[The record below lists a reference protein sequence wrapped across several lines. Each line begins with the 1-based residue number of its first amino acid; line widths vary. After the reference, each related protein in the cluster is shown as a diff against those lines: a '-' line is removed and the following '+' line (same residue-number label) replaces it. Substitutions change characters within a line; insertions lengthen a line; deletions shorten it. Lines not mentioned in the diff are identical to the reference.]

1 MKPVND
7 DFLTDEELQEKQDAL
22 FDEIIGKNLLEMEA
36 RQAREDIEND
46 PDFMTEEEVQ
56 SAWEKIGPRMNATW
70 QETLKKSEAEEK
82 KEARREK
89 RAKKP
94 RKIRVF
100 QQVAAALL
108 IGVVAIFAVFSGNEF
123 KARGIKLKDFHFVLT
138 VAEDHT
144 EIGLNNNNKIPD
156 GWEDAYSLTKI
167 PEDYELSSYKVI
179 PDGGKWIYFNDRN
192 NGSLIFFQADRK
204 YYQDSDEQGSSITY
218 VGEYEAHVFIKDG
231 MTHLVWHNNE
241 TIFKLTGPFK
251 KEDMVKIAESVKLLK
266 EQ

>member
-108 IGVVAIFAVFSGNEF
+108 IGVVAIFAVFSSNEF

-156 GWEDAYSLTKI
+156 GWEDAYAPTKI
-167 PEDYELSSYKVI
+167 PEDYNLASYESTLNNI
-179 PDGGKWIYFNDRN
+179 KWIYFTNTDN
-192 NGSLIFFQADRK
+192 NALAFSQRDQK
-204 YYQDSDEQGSSITY
+204 YNQDSNEEGSSITH
-218 VGEYEAHVFIKDG
+218 VGDYEAHSFTKEG
-231 MTHLVWHNNE
+231 KTYLVWSNDKILFRLAGYFS
-241 TIFKLTGPFK
+241 T
-251 KEDMVKIAESVKLLK
+251 EDLVKIAESVKPIK

>member
-108 IGVVAIFAVFSGNEF
+108 IGVVAIFAVFSSNEF

-138 VAEDHT
+138 VSEDHT

-156 GWEDAYSLTKI
+156 GWEDAYSPTKI
-167 PEDYELSSYKVI
+167 PENYELNSYKDLDHSKTI
-179 PDGGKWIYFNDRN
+179 FFSNGQG
-192 NGSLIFFQADRK
+192 GSLTFAQRNAKF
-204 YYQDSDEQGSSITY
+204 YQDTEDSNAEEIRI
-218 VGEYEAHVFIKDG
+218 GEYSGLAVVKNNLNNI
-231 MTHLVWHNNE
+231 VW
-241 TIFKLTGPFK
+241 IVDDRMFQLCGPFK
-251 KEDMVKIAESVKLLK
+251 TEDLVKIAESVKPIK